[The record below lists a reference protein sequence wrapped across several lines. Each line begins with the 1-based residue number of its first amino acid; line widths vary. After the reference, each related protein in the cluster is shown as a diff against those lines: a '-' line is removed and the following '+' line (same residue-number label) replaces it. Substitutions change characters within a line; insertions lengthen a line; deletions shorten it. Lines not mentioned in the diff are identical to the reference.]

1 VIVGKPLVIIESP
14 FSGATEREMEKNI
27 SYAQDC
33 LAHSIAQG
41 EAPFASHLLYPQV
54 LEDDT
59 PAERRLGMTLGWEWM
74 ALADRVAVYCDRG
87 ISQGMKDGMDEARAL
102 RIPIEKRWLLARA

>member
-1 VIVGKPLVIIESP
+1 MGKPLVIIESP
-14 FSGATEREMEKNI
+14 FAGKDDMEIERNI

-33 LAHSIAQG
+33 LADSITRG

-54 LEDDT
+54 LDDKS
-59 PAERRLGMTLGWEWM
+59 PGERKLGMTLGWEWL

-87 ISQGMKDGMDEARAL
+87 ISSGMREGMDEARAL